1 MGAAPAGG
9 DVGQVE
15 EFADYVVGTA
25 GFGEGCV
32 SEAGSA
38 QSDIHGVLSRPL
50 GDVWGLVVG
59 WIRGGGVLG
68 CVNVRAEGVDEF
80 DVRFGEG
87 RAPVGWLGG
96 EHYVSRKFLGES
108 GKGGEGRE
116 SIRG

>member
-1 MGAAPAGG
+1 M
-9 DVGQVE
+9 
-15 EFADYVVGTA
+15 
-25 GFGEGCV
+25 
-32 SEAGSA
+32 
-38 QSDIHGVLSRPL
+38 
-50 GDVWGLVVG
+50 VG

-96 EHYVSRKFLGES
+96 ERYVSRKFLGES
-108 GKGGEGRE
+108 GKGEEGRE